1 MRATMLFPLFPLLAL
16 AACASS
22 PRPAAVA
29 GEVMPHVERPLLIA
43 HRGASAVMPEHTLAA
58 YARAIEDGADAIEPD
73 LVSTRDGV
81 LVARHENEI
90 GGTTDVAAHPAFAAR
105 RTRKQIDGDW
115 VDGWFTEDFT
125 LAELRTLRAREPRP
139 ALRPTA
145 HDGQFDVPT
154 LDEIIAL
161 AADAAARTGRDIA
174 LVPELKHPGYFR
186 AIGLP
191 MEERLLTA
199 LAAHPYTRRAPVIIQ
214 SFETAN
220 LRALRPRLGTLPDV
234 RLLQLL
240 GDPRSRPFDVAAD
253 DGPTYGEMM
262 QPDGLRAIAAY
273 AELIGPPFQ
282 VLQLQRG
289 RDGRLRSPLIDA
301 AHATGLQVMPYTFR
315 PENTYLPAAYRSGDN
330 TARHDAGSI
339 RHIRDH
345 VEAGIDGL
353 FADDPAL
360 ARRALDGE

>member
-1 MRATMLFPLFPLLAL
+1 MRATLLFPLLAL

-22 PRPAAVA
+22 SRPPAVGGA
-29 GEVMPHVERPLLIA
+29 MHDVDRPLLIA

-90 GGTTDVAAHPAFAAR
+90 GDTTDVAAHPAFAAR
-105 RTRKQIDGDW
+105 RTRRQIDGEW
-115 VDGWFTEDFT
+115 VEGWFTEDFT
-125 LAELRTLRAREPRP
+125 LAELKTLRAREPRP
-139 ALRPTA
+139 ALRATA
-145 HDGQFDVPT
+145 HDGQFEVPT

-161 AADAAARTGRDIA
+161 AAEASARTGRDIA
-174 LVPELKHPGYFR
+174 LVPELKHPSYFR

-191 MEERLLTA
+191 MEERLLTT
-199 LAAHPYTRRAPVIIQ
+199 LAAHPYTRHAPVIIQ
-214 SFETAN
+214 SFETGN
-220 LRALRPRLGTLPDV
+220 LRALRTQLGALPNM

-240 GDPRSRPFDVAAD
+240 GDPRSRPYELAAD
-253 DGPTYGEMM
+253 SDTTYGAMM
-262 QPDGLRAIAAY
+262 QPEGLRTIATY
-273 AELIGPPFQ
+273 ADLIGPPFQ
-282 VLQLQRG
+282 VLELQRG
-289 RDGRLRSPLIDA
+289 ADGRLRSPLVDA
-301 AHATGLQVMPYTFR
+301 AHAAGLQVMPYTFR
-315 PENTYLPAAYRSGDN
+315 PENTYLPAAYRSGDD

-353 FADDPAL
+353 FADDPAV

>member
-1 MRATMLFPLFPLLAL
+1 
-16 AACASS
+16 
-22 PRPAAVA
+22 
-29 GEVMPHVERPLLIA
+29 MPDLDRPLLIA

-58 YARAIEDGADAIEPD
+58 YARAIDDGADAIEPD

-90 GGTTDVAAHPAFAAR
+90 GTTTDVAAHPAFAAR
-105 RTRKQIDGDW
+105 RTRRQIDGEW
-115 VDGWFTEDFT
+115 VEGWFTEDFT
-125 LAELRTLRAREPRP
+125 LAELKTLRAREPRP
-139 ALRPTA
+139 ALRSIA
-145 HDGQFDVPT
+145 YDGQFEVPT

-161 AADAAARTGRDIA
+161 TAEDSAGTGRQIA
-174 LVPELKHPGYFR
+174 LVPELKHPSYFR

-191 MEERLLTA
+191 MEERLLTT

-214 SFETAN
+214 SFETGN
-220 LRALRPRLGTLPDV
+220 LRALRTQLDALPNI

-240 GDPRSRPFDVAAD
+240 GDPRSRPYDLAAD
-253 DGPTYGEMM
+253 GDTTYGAMM
-262 QPDGLRAIAAY
+262 QPKGLRTIAIY
-273 AELIGPPFQ
+273 ADLIGPPFQ

-289 RDGRLRSPLIDA
+289 ANGRLRSPLIDD
-301 AHATGLQVMPYTFR
+301 AHAAGLQVMPYTFR
-315 PENTYLPAAYRSGDN
+315 PENTYLPAAYRSGDE

-353 FADDPAL
+353 FADDPAP

>member
-1 MRATMLFPLFPLLAL
+1 MRATMLIPLLAL

-22 PRPAAVA
+22 PTPPTAGAAV
-29 GEVMPHVERPLLIA
+29 PDVERPLLIA

-58 YARAIEDGADAIEPD
+58 YARAIDDGADAIEPD

-90 GGTTDVAAHPAFAAR
+90 GGTTDIAAHPEFAAR
-105 RTRKQIDGDW
+105 RTRKQIDGEW
-115 VDGWFTEDFT
+115 VDGWFTDDFT
-125 LAELRTLRAREPRP
+125 LAELKTLRAREPRP
-139 ALRPTA
+139 ALRPIA
-145 HDGQFDVPT
+145 HDGQFEVAT

-161 AADAAARTGRDIA
+161 AAEASARTGRDIV
-174 LVPELKHPGYFR
+174 LVPELKHPSYFR

-191 MEERLLTA
+191 MEERLLAA

-214 SFETAN
+214 SFETGN
-220 LRALRPRLGTLPDV
+220 LRALRTRLGDMPNV

-240 GDPRSRPFDVAAD
+240 GDPRSRPVDLAD

-262 QPDGLRAIAAY
+262 QPDGLRTIATY
-273 AELIGPPFQ
+273 ADLIGPPFQ
-282 VLQLQRG
+282 ALELQRG
-289 RDGRLRSPLIDA
+289 AAGRLRSPLVDA
-301 AHATGLQVMPYTFR
+301 AHAAGLQVMPYTFR
-315 PENTYLPAAYRSGDN
+315 PENTYLPAEYQSGDD

-345 VEAGIDGL
+345 VGAGIDGL
-353 FADDPAL
+353 FADDPAV